1 MDLVKR
7 YIYKTL
13 QVYETLHH
21 LALICEIKYEFLF
34 LKKLFNNKMVLLFYL
49 KILCFTFIIDNE
61 KFRLH
66 IKKEVKMTSLFYFID
81 KLLYYLF
88 PTYILFQ

>member
-13 QVYETLHH
+13 QVYKTLHR
-21 LALICEIKYEFLF
+21 LSLICEIKYEFL
-34 LKKLFNNKMVLLFYL
+34 LKKLFNNKMELLFFL
-49 KILCFTFIIDNE
+49 KISCFTFIIDNE

-66 IKKEVKMTSLFYFID
+66 IEKGS
-81 KLLYYLF
+81 
-88 PTYILFQ
+88 QN

>member
-13 QVYETLHH
+13 QVYETLH
-21 LALICEIKYEFLF
+21 LLSLICEIKYEFL
-34 LKKLFNNKMVLLFYL
+34 LKKLFNNKIGLLFFL
-49 KILCFTFIIDNE
+49 KISCFIFIIDNE

-66 IKKEVKMTSLFYFID
+66 IKKGS
-81 KLLYYLF
+81 
-88 PTYILFQ
+88 QN

>member
-13 QVYETLHH
+13 QVYETLHR
-21 LALICEIKYEFLF
+21 LSLICEIKYEFL
-34 LKKLFNNKMVLLFYL
+34 LKKLFNNKMELLFFL
-49 KILCFTFIIDNE
+49 KISCFIFIIDNE

-66 IKKEVKMTSLFYFID
+66 IKKEVKNDFPILFID
-81 KLLYYLF
+81 Y
-88 PTYILFQ
+88 